1 VDRGR
6 KVVVL
11 AHCLLNVNT
20 KVHGLAIY
28 PAVHPIVRELIS
40 EDVGVIQLPCPEAAF
55 LGMRRW
61 GMTREQ
67 YDVPAFRRHSQALLE
82 PVVDTL
88 VALVDD
94 GCEVVGVWGVDGS
107 PSCGVARTCAGY
119 EGGDMDRVTGPPEW
133 TQVAGAGVFM
143 ATLQSMLADRGLAI
157 EFHGVPEEG

>member
-28 PAVHPIVRELIS
+28 PAVHPDVRELMS
-40 EDVGVIQLPCPEAAF
+40 EDVGVIQLPCPEAVF

-67 YDVPAFRRHSQALLE
+67 YDVPAFRRHSHMLLE

-88 VALVDD
+88 AALVDD

-119 EGGDMDRVTGPPEW
+119 EGGDMDRVTGPPEARY
-133 TQVAGAGVFM
+133 VAGEGVFI
-143 ATLQSMLADRGLAI
+143 ATLQSMLTDRGLAI
-157 EFHGVPEEG
+157 EFHGVAEEG